1 MGLKS
6 IASRTEEVVPIFA
19 ISKLIMEPVK
29 KRGCKGGEVGNLS
42 PLTVGGGQI
51 RSTTSPGLIQTGGGC
66 SFGFLRGYAR
76 GDLSDRGPPALV
88 KF

>member
-29 KRGCKGGEVGNLS
+29 KRG
-42 PLTVGGGQI
+42 
-51 RSTTSPGLIQTGGGC
+51 
-66 SFGFLRGYAR
+66 AR
-76 GDLSDRGPPALV
+76 EGRWEI
-88 KF
+88 

>member
-42 PLTVGGGQI
+42 PLTVGGG
-51 RSTTSPGLIQTGGGC
+51 GGK
-66 SFGFLRGYAR
+66 SEAF
-76 GDLSDRGPPALV
+76 
-88 KF
+88 

>member
-29 KRGCKGGEVGNLS
+29 KKGD
-42 PLTVGGGQI
+42 
-51 RSTTSPGLIQTGGGC
+51 
-66 SFGFLRGYAR
+66 AR
-76 GDLSDRGPPALV
+76 EGRWEI
-88 KF
+88 

>member
-29 KRGCKGGEVGNLS
+29 KKGVQGR
-42 PLTVGGGQI
+42 GGGK
-51 RSTTSPGLIQTGGGC
+51 SKPPDSWGGANPKHHLPWSVIPSIVGC
-66 SFGFLRGYAR
+66 LA
-76 GDLSDRGPPALV
+76 
-88 KF
+88 K

>member
-19 ISKLIMEPVK
+19 IPKLIMEPVK

-42 PLTVGGGQI
+42 PLTVGGGGN
-51 RSTTSPGLIQTGGGC
+51 RKHFRTKTFCPASLHP
-66 SFGFLRGYAR
+66 SF
-76 GDLSDRGPPALV
+76 PPPPPSRRPKIPNTL
-88 KF
+88 

>member
-19 ISKLIMEPVK
+19 IPKLIMEPVK

-42 PLTVGGGQI
+42 PLTVGHLRPPLSIQN
-51 RSTTSPGLIQTGGGC
+51 SMGLTLQHA
-66 SFGFLRGYAR
+66 FR
-76 GDLSDRGPPALV
+76 D
-88 KF
+88 K

>member
-19 ISKLIMEPVK
+19 IPKLIMEPVK

-42 PLTVGGGQI
+42 PLTVGGGK
-51 RSTTSPGLIQTGGGC
+51 SEA
-66 SFGFLRGYAR
+66 F
-76 GDLSDRGPPALV
+76 
-88 KF
+88 